1 VWLFHPEAE
10 LNSAAVL
17 RFECG
22 STTTTQNRHV
32 TFPRATKAFEII
44 SERAATLADVVDRVF
59 FDAQDVAALPHG

>member
-22 STTTTQNRHV
+22 SPTTSQNRHV
-32 TFPRATKAFEII
+32 TFPRATKAFEIM
-44 SERAATLADVVDRVF
+44 SERAAADVVDRVF